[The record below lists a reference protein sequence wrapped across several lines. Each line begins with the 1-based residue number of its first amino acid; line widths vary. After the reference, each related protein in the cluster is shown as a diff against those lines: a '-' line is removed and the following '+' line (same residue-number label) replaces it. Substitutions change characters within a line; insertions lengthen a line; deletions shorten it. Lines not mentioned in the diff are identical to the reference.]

1 MQGNWNAKVGKDTWI
16 DWKSTCGKCCNEKS
30 NERGL
35 RLLEFANNNN
45 LILANTF
52 GPHKVSR
59 IWTWHS
65 PDGKHHN
72 QIDYIMIRK
81 RFQSSVNIARTRSFP
96 GAEIGS
102 DHDLTMMNF
111 RIHFKKVFK
120 KGPTRI
126 RFDLDKLKDPQIAE
140 SFQAMIGGK
149 FAPLITLDADQTD
162 MNSLINTFNTAVTD
176 TANEILGKHRPVKKP
191 WVTSDVLDA
200 CDKRRELK
208 KKYDTDDGEKQ
219 YKAANQEV
227 KKSMK
232 KAKEN
237 WIEKQCQDIK
247 NSLKGNNSRKAY
259 QLVKDLTT
267 TKQGRSTAIQ
277 DKDGNCLTEDQ
288 DVIKRWTEYC
298 SELYNHQSTGDAK
311 VLNVPPA
318 TDNSSHS
325 ILREEVEAA
334 VKSLKKRKSAG
345 VDNIPAEL
353 VQAGGDDMISALLL
367 ICNKIWQ
374 TGEWPTP
381 WTQSLIITIP
391 KIGNLQQCKNYRTIS
406 LICHPSKVMLK
417 ILLNRLKPQV
427 EDIIAEEQAR
437 FRAGRSTTE
446 QIFNLR
452 LLCEKYQE
460 HQ

>member
-1 MQGNWNAKVGKDTWI
+1 M
-16 DWKSTCGKCCNEKS
+16 
-30 NERGL
+30 
-35 RLLEFANNNN
+35 
-45 LILANTF
+45 
-52 GPHKVSR
+52 
-59 IWTWHS
+59 
-65 PDGKHHN
+65 
-72 QIDYIMIRK
+72 
-81 RFQSSVNIARTRSFP
+81 
-96 GAEIGS
+96 
-102 DHDLTMMNF
+102 
-111 RIHFKKVFK
+111 
-120 KGPTRI
+120 
-126 RFDLDKLKDPQIAE
+126 
-140 SFQAMIGGK
+140 
-149 FAPLITLDADQTD
+149 
-162 MNSLINTFNTAVTD
+162 
-176 TANEILGKHRPVKKP
+176 KKP

-200 CDKRRELK
+200 CDKRRELKK

-237 WIEKQCQDIK
+237 WIETQCQDIK

-298 SELYNHQSTGDAK
+298 SELYNHQSTGDPK

-367 ICNKIWQ
+367 ICNQIWQ

-391 KIGNLQQCKNYRTIS
+391 KIGNLQQCNNYRTIS
-406 LICHPSKVMLK
+406 LICHPSNVMLK
-417 ILLNRLKPQV
+417 ILLNR
-427 EDIIAEEQAR
+427 
-437 FRAGRSTTE
+437 
-446 QIFNLR
+446 
-452 LLCEKYQE
+452 
-460 HQ
+460 